1 MGGIF
6 ADKSLSKTKKIDKK
20 NVKKVKLVAEQKFTM
35 SVFVRIHWLPTGL
48 EDEIK
53 EFLEKKAKFLAV
65 ELVQSEKWDQGRSS
79 IENGVY
85 SVKLKYEIND
95 HQNFL
100 NFGGYHKI
108 NDLGALI
115 QICGMPEK
123 CLNCSEFGHMRKN
136 CPDRNK
142 KCQKCDKFGHS
153 EHKCWSS
160 RLNNNNN
167 DLEENENDEIV
178 DENNEEENRVSKSLL
193 GEESQIEEPEDDKE
207 ITASQIESISDIV
220 KNMVKNGT
228 KENKKRKKDFMQE
241 LKSLNTSNNSS
252 ILSGGSPY
260 SKKQADEKSAINKS
274 GDESMNEKIE

>member
-1 MGGIF
+1 
-6 ADKSLSKTKKIDKK
+6 
-20 NVKKVKLVAEQKFTM
+20 
-35 SVFVRIHWLPTGL
+35 
-48 EDEIK
+48 
-53 EFLEKKAKFLAV
+53 
-65 ELVQSEKWDQGRSS
+65 
-79 IENGVY
+79 
-85 SVKLKYEIND
+85 
-95 HQNFL
+95 
-100 NFGGYHKI
+100 
-108 NDLGALI
+108 
-115 QICGMPEK
+115 
-123 CLNCSEFGHMRKN
+123 MRKN
-136 CPDRNK
+136 CPDRNI
-142 KCQKCDKFGHS
+142 KCQKCNKFGHS